1 MGILNSIKIWHDN
14 SGRGDEASWFL
25 KYIIVYDLQTREKFY
40 FVCEEWL
47 AAEKGDGKIERN
59 IISVSE
65 NEFRN
70 LKRNNERLID
80 LFSDF
85 HLWYSVFSKP
95 IGSLFTRFN
104 RVTCCFLS
112 VYASIL
118 LITIYYTTNLV
129 VLKKTILISDV
140 TQEQVHFEI

>member
-112 VYASIL
+112 VYASML
-118 LITIYYTTNLV
+118 LTTIYYTTNLV